1 MMLLGLTDRGYSQAN
16 GEDGCPE
23 PGQESGV
30 QPLAAAGVG
39 PHRLCAAPA
48 LWSASP
54 PPSPFASHSVSPR
67 APADFSPAW
76 AERKCSAPL
85 RRLAL

>member
-39 PHRLCAAPA
+39 RTASAPPGPVERIAPA
-48 LWSASP
+48 
-54 PPSPFASHSVSPR
+54 SPFASHSVSPR

-76 AERKCSAPL
+76 QSAS
-85 RRLAL
+85 ALHR